1 MDSPFISCDWGT
13 SSFRLRLITGS
24 DYEIKQE
31 IIRDQGIKDIFNSL
45 STGAQRERNEAFSL
59 FLGTAADELIEKN
72 SNARNLPIVLSGMA
86 SSSIGWQ
93 ELPYAMLPFSLT
105 GQDATSI
112 NLHLVTPKNH
122 SLNVLLVSG
131 IASDTEIMRGEECE
145 LLGIAS
151 LSKYQ
156 ALLENCQII
165 LPGTHSKHV
174 AVTERKITH
183 FQTSM
188 TGELFDSI
196 SHHTILSSSL
206 GPSKVSG
213 STEPEFSKLGFT
225 EGVKTVIDNGLIR
238 SLFQVRTRSVLKK
251 KTNAENR
258 SFLSGLL
265 IGEELISLK
274 EQANQNPILLAA
286 SKKFAPSYQLAS
298 DIIGLNDRLRSIP
311 PPLVSQA
318 AIRGQATLRRQLND

>member
-13 SSFRLRLITGS
+13 SSFRLRLITGD

-31 IIRDQGIKDIFNSL
+31 IICDQGIKDVFNSL
-45 STGAQRERNEAFSL
+45 SSKDQHERDEAFSL
-59 FLGTAADELIEKN
+59 FLGKAADELIEINPIAKG
-72 SNARNLPIVLSGMA
+72 LPVVLSGMA

-93 ELPYAMLPFSLT
+93 ELPYATLPFSLT
-105 GQDATSI
+105 GGDAAFT
-112 NLHLVTPKNH
+112 NLNLITPKNH
-122 SLNVLLVSG
+122 SSNVLLISG

-145 LLGIAS
+145 LIGIAT
-151 LSKYQ
+151 LPDFQ
-156 ALLENCQII
+156 PLLENCQII

-174 AVTERKITH
+174 HVKERKIVN

-206 GPSKVSG
+206 GPVIEAGNS
-213 STEPEFSKLGFT
+213 EPEFSEQAFA
-225 EGVKTVIDNGLIR
+225 EGVRTVISNGLIR
-238 SLFQVRTRSVLKK
+238 SLFQVRTRSVLQK

-265 IGEELISLK
+265 IGDELFSLK
-274 EQANQNPILLAA
+274 EQSNQNPILLAA
-286 SKKFAPSYQLAS
+286 SHKFSPAYQLAS
-298 DIIGLNDRLRSIP
+298 EIIGLNDRLHSVP
-311 PPLVSQA
+311 SHYVSQA